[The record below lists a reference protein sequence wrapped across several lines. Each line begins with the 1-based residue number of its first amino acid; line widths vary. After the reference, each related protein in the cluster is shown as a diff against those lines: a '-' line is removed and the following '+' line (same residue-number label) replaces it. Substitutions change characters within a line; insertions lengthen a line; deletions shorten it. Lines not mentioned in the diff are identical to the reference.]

1 MINVTNDVITPLI
14 KLQHIKGII
23 PLGKIVYK
31 KNERENEII
40 KINAPGIIQ
49 SIDNEIKKFR
59 LPVLEVLIL
68 HKVL

>member
-40 KINAPGIIQ
+40 KINAPGIITV
-49 SIDNEIKKFR
+49 DR
-59 LPVLEVLIL
+59 
-68 HKVL
+68 